1 LSGRRLPGDISARGA
16 TSLGS
21 RSSAGGSTAYEVMVE
36 YCDQVIS
43 PVTAEE
49 VHFSMPMGTC
59 GGAAP
64 GREFGSSPFGGTPMQ
79 DAPSGPSRP
88 DGGLDLQLVLLSLGR
103 QLSGPPRPGLE
114 NSPPP
119 GAPQAMSGGARSGI
133 GKRRVPHGPEG
144 PNIGA
149 GPKGKKVSGY
159 LKLYRY
165 DLQDRHRICGGIISR
180 QGGGA
185 NRFCVATNCGFAHDK
200 KKAFDRLED
209 GAYYIVE

>member
-1 LSGRRLPGDISARGA
+1 MAHQGRGWR
-16 TSLGS
+16 T
-21 RSSAGGSTAYEVMVE
+21 
-36 YCDQVIS
+36 
-43 PVTAEE
+43 
-49 VHFSMPMGTC
+49 
-59 GGAAP
+59 
-64 GREFGSSPFGGTPMQ
+64 
-79 DAPSGPSRP
+79 RP
-88 DGGLDLQLVLLSLGR
+88 PQA
-103 QLSGPPRPGLE
+103 PPR
-114 NSPPP
+114 
-119 GAPQAMSGGARSGI
+119 QQRGGGRSGV

-144 PNIGA
+144 PNINA
-149 GPKGKKVSGY
+149 GPKGKKGSGG